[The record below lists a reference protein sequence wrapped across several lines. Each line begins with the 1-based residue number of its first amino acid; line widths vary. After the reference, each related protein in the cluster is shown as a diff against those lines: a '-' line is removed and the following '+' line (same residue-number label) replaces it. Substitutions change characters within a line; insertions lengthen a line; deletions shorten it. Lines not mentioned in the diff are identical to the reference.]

1 MNSPVKY
8 FIKLSHFYHILG
20 VGFMACRHTVIYQAQ
35 AHGSRHVGER
45 AAHRRIHMHKDSVDH
60 KPRKPYDQIGNAKG
74 FPFVILFYEKVIHDL
89 DGDHGSEHG
98 TDQIQKIGDIIHGKH
113 HGRRGTYDRNSHSR
127 PLFLD
132 LLGNGHTGY
141 PRGIRVQEGGCHRGK
156 YNDEQARQSQART
169 ARSVRSLTRSTL
181 TSSC

>member
-1 MNSPVKY
+1 M
-8 FIKLSHFYHILG
+8 
-20 VGFMACRHTVIYQAQ
+20 
-35 AHGSRHVGER
+35 
-45 AAHRRIHMHKDSVDH
+45 
-60 KPRKPYDQIGNAKG
+60 
-74 FPFVILFYEKVIHDL
+74 ILFYEKVIHDL

-141 PRGIRVQEGGCHRGK
+141 PRGIRVQEGGCHCGK
-156 YNDEQARQSQART
+156 YNDEQARQSQAAPIPMTYIKMLTTPYT
-169 ARSVRSLTRSTL
+169 AALAAVAANGRSASLV
-181 TSSC
+181 